1 MQTKLELYQKVTPL
15 AHLGIWERNIATG
28 KIYWNDAMRD
38 IYEVDEHFNPELTES
53 TDFYAD
59 YDAILKLVEEARAT
73 GEAVIKDFEITTAKG
88 NHRWVRLRMNA
99 GYENGENTLLY
110 GTAEDVTEQISL
122 LDTLVER
129 EKQFH
134 HAFEYAPI
142 GMALVSTEGKWLRV
156 NKMLCNIL
164 GYTDEELLKLTFQD
178 ITYHEDLNIDLQHM
192 YELLDDKIS
201 NYNMDK
207 RYFHKNGNIIWVALS
222 VTLVRDQQ
230 GDPIYFVS
238 QIKDITEQKKN
249 HEILI
254 REQQRLDNIIKSTQV
269 GTWEWD
275 IVPDKIISNK
285 KSAAIL
291 GFLPEEFTLV
301 SMQNWQERI
310 HPDEQE
316 ENKLRLE
323 QCFQKITKYYACECR
338 MLHNDGNWKWVEIRG
353 KIVEWSDGKQPLL
366 MLGTLADINERK
378 SMEMERIKTL
388 EIISAQNG
396 RLLNF
401 AHIVSHNLRSHSGNI
416 QMLTDMI
423 THETDPAEKDKL
435 VHMLGINAANLQ
447 ETLMHLN
454 EVVDVH
460 SNGEQTLKRLNLFD
474 EINKTVGVLSPSVR
488 QAGAKVSIVV
498 DKTIEIEYDQ
508 AYLESI
514 LLNLLTNSIKYR
526 NQQKSLQIN
535 ITAKD
540 YKDEVILEI
549 QDNGIGID
557 LDLHGQK
564 LFGMYK
570 TFHGNGDARGIG
582 LFLVKN
588 QIEAMGGNITVESSP
603 GVGTTFKIEFLRKQF
618 SMM

>member
-15 AHLGIWERNIATG
+15 AHLGIWERNLATG
-28 KIYWNDAMRD
+28 KIYWNDAMRE
-38 IYEVDEHFNPELTES
+38 IYEVDEHFDPEQERS

-59 YDAILKLVEEARAT
+59 YDAILKLVEEARTT
-73 GEAVIKDFEITTAKG
+73 GEAVISDFEITTAKG
-88 NHRWVRLRMNA
+88 HHRWIRLRMNA
-99 GYENGENTLLY
+99 GYENGENILLY
-110 GTAEDVTEQISL
+110 GTAEDVTGQINL
-122 LDTLVER
+122 LNTLVER

-134 HAFEYAPI
+134 HAFEFAPI

-164 GYTDEELLKLTFQD
+164 GYSDHELLNLTFQD

-192 YELLDDKIS
+192 YELLDNKIDAYS
-201 NYNMDK
+201 MDK
-207 RYFHKNGNIIWVALS
+207 RYFHKNGNIIWVSLS

-230 GDPIYFVS
+230 GDPLYFVS

-249 HEILI
+249 LETLV
-254 REQQRLDNIIKSTQV
+254 REQQRLDNILKSTQV

-275 IVPDKIISNK
+275 VIPDEIISNK
-285 KSAAIL
+285 KAATIL
-291 GFLPEEFTLV
+291 GYTQHEFELK
-301 SMQNWQERI
+301 SILSWQERI

-316 ENKLRLE
+316 ENRLRME
-323 QCFQKITKYYACECR
+323 QCLKKITKFYACECR
-338 MLHNDGNWKWVEIRG
+338 MLHHDGSWKWVEIRG
-353 KIVEWSDGKQPLL
+353 KVVEWSENNEPLF

-378 SMEMERIKTL
+378 SMEIERIKTL

-416 QMLTDMI
+416 QMLTEMI
-423 THETDPAEKDKL
+423 VHETDQAEKDKL

-454 EVVDVH
+454 EVVDVQ
-460 SNGEQTLKRLNLFD
+460 SNGEQTLKRLNLLA
-474 EINKTVGVLSPSVR
+474 EINKTIGVLSPSLR
-488 QAGAKVSIVV
+488 QAGAKLSIVV
-498 DKTIEIEYDQ
+498 DKKIEIEYDQ

-526 NQQKSLQIN
+526 NPQTQLFIN
-535 ITAKD
+535 ITAKNL
-540 YKDEVILEI
+540 KDELILEI

-557 LDLHGQK
+557 LDQHGQK

-588 QIEAMGGNITVESSP
+588 QIEAMGGNITVDSSP
-603 GVGTTFKIEFLRKQF
+603 GLGTTFKIEFLKKQF
-618 SMM
+618 TMM